1 MGILVSVNCNAQRAI
16 GWKAKG
22 SLNAEHDPE
31 YVEVIGMESNRC
43 AKVGCFVALRGV
55 SVTLFVHGCLYNVR
69 KHHYFVKLQSPM

>member
-43 AKVGCFVALRGV
+43 AKVGCFIALSGV
-55 SVTLFVHGCLYNVR
+55 RHVVLFHDSADLLRQPRDIRDHN
-69 KHHYFVKLQSPM
+69 